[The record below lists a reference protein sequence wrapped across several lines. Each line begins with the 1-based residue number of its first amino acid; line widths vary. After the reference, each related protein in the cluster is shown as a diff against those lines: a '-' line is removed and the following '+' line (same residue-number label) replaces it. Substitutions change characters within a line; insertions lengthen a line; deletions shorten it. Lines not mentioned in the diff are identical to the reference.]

1 MANLRAFNHTV
12 NVVAYCKDNKKYAA
26 TIAWGMQVDY
36 DKVVLLMGSQS
47 VTGNNIKKDDI
58 IGVSA
63 LNKDQISTAN
73 QLGDNH
79 SSEVDK
85 LNGILVNTEGS
96 AITIKDASREM
107 IVKVID
113 VLHLEKI
120 EEDNLIYGE
129 VISFK
134 ENNNS
139 FLNYIE
145 YLDKEWNLE
154 D

>member
-12 NVVAYCKDNKKYAA
+12 NVVAYNKDNKNYAA

-36 DKVVLLMGSQS
+36 DKVLLLMGSQS
-47 VTGNNIKKDDI
+47 VTGNNIKKEDI

-63 LNKDQISTAN
+63 LNKNQVSIAN
-73 QLGDNH
+73 KLGDNH
-79 SSEVDK
+79 SDEINK
-85 LNGILVNTEGS
+85 LEDILINTYDS

-113 VLHLEKI
+113 ILHLEQI

-129 VISFK
+129 VINFK
-134 ENNNS
+134 ENNDS

-145 YLDKEWNLE
+145 YLDKE
-154 D
+154 

>member
-12 NVVAYCKDNKKYAA
+12 NVVAYNKDNKNYAA

-36 DKVVLLMGSQS
+36 DKVILLMGSQS

-79 SSEVDK
+79 SNEVDK

-134 ENNNS
+134 ENNDS

-145 YLDKEWNLE
+145 YLDKE
-154 D
+154 

>member
-12 NVVAYCKDNKKYAA
+12 NVVAYKKTDINYAA

-47 VTGNNIKKDDI
+47 VTGNNITKDDI

-63 LNKDQISTAN
+63 LSKDQIFVATK
-73 QLGDNH
+73 LGENH
-79 SSEVDK
+79 SDQIDK
-85 LNGILVNTEGS
+85 LADVSINVSES
-96 AITIKDASREM
+96 AITINGASREM
-107 IVKVID
+107 VVKVIN
-113 VLHLEKI
+113 VLNLEKI

-134 ENNNS
+134 ENNDS
-139 FLNYIE
+139 FLNYID
-145 YLDKEWNLE
+145 YLDKE
-154 D
+154 

>member
-12 NVVAYCKDNKKYAA
+12 NVVAYNKDNKNYAA

-36 DKVVLLMGSQS
+36 DKVLLLMGSQS
-47 VTGNNIKKDDI
+47 VTGNNIKKEDI

-63 LNKDQISTAN
+63 LNKNQISIASK
-73 QLGDNH
+73 LGDNH
-79 SSEVDK
+79 SDEINK
-85 LNGILVNTEGS
+85 LEDILINTYDS

-113 VLHLEKI
+113 ILHLEQI

-129 VISFK
+129 IINFK
-134 ENNNS
+134 ENNDS

-145 YLDKEWNLE
+145 YLDKE
-154 D
+154 

>member
-12 NVVAYCKDNKKYAA
+12 NVVAYKKNDINYAA

-47 VTGNNIKKDDI
+47 VTGNNITKDDI

-63 LNKDQISTAN
+63 LSKDQIFVATK
-73 QLGDNH
+73 LGENH
-79 SSEVDK
+79 SDQIDK
-85 LNGILVNTEGS
+85 LADVSINVSES
-96 AITIKDASREM
+96 AITINGASREM
-107 IVKVID
+107 VVKVIN
-113 VLHLEKI
+113 VLNLEKI

-134 ENNNS
+134 ENNDS
-139 FLNYIE
+139 FLNYID
-145 YLDKEWNLE
+145 YLDKE
-154 D
+154 

>member
-1 MANLRAFNHTV
+1 
-12 NVVAYCKDNKKYAA
+12 
-26 TIAWGMQVDY
+26 
-36 DKVVLLMGSQS
+36 MGSQS

-79 SSEVDK
+79 SNEVDK
-85 LNGILVNTEGS
+85 LNGIVINTEGS

-134 ENNNS
+134 ENNDS

-145 YLDKEWNLE
+145 YLDKE
-154 D
+154 